1 MARIRN
7 SLAALG
13 YAIALV
19 AGPACGDE
27 LGTLFHTPKERAEF
41 ERLRRGESIAGESTY
56 ARPDPVITGY
66 VKRSDGKST
75 VFIDQRPFALRNGKM
90 QEGLQPRVV
99 QKYIVPLPPPPV
111 VEAPAAPPA
120 APKATDS
127 PPPRSGDGPRT

>member
-13 YAIALV
+13 FTIASV
-19 AGPACGDE
+19 AAPAFGDE
-27 LGTLFHTPKERAEF
+27 LGTLFYTPKERADF
-41 ERLRRGESIAGESTY
+41 ERLRRGESIAGESGY

-75 VFIDQRPFALRNGKM
+75 VFVDQRPFTIRNGKM

-99 QKYIVPLPPPPV
+99 QKYIAPLPPPPV
-111 VEAPAAPPA
+111 VETPPPA
-120 APKATDS
+120 APKAADT
-127 PPPRSGDGPRT
+127 PQPRSGDGPRT

>member
-13 YAIALV
+13 LAIAS
-19 AGPACGDE
+19 ATAPAFGDE
-27 LGTLFHTPKERAEF
+27 LGTLFHTPKERADF
-41 ERLRRGESIAGESTY
+41 ERLRRGETITGESVY

-75 VFIDQRPFALRNGKM
+75 VFVDQRPFAIRDGRM

-99 QKYIVPLPPPPV
+99 QKYIAPLPPPPV
-111 VEAPAAPPA
+111 IEVPVAPAT
-120 APKATDS
+120 PKAPDS